1 LFIFKTPHR
10 RSFASKNRI
19 ANVAIWTWQA
29 YNKVNNQSENMIILG
44 IDPGLANTGYGIV
57 QKTAQSKPSNFKCL
71 AYGIIKTEPA
81 FTLPDRLNKLHTD
94 LSRLIVQ
101 YQPQAIAMENVF
113 FFKNAKTLVPVS
125 QAQGVIL
132 LAAAKKKLPVY
143 RYTPIEVKITITGF
157 VKADKKDIQRE
168 ITKILSLTE
177 IPKPDDAADAL
188 SIAATYL
195 IRSFN
200 L

>member
-1 LFIFKTPHR
+1 
-10 RSFASKNRI
+10 
-19 ANVAIWTWQA
+19 
-29 YNKVNNQSENMIILG
+29 MIILG
-44 IDPGLANTGYGIV
+44 IDPGLANTGYGVV
-57 QKTAQSKPSNFKCL
+57 QKTSKSKPTNFKCVSF
-71 AYGIIKTEPA
+71 GVIKTEPT
-81 FTLPDRLNKLHTD
+81 FTLPDRLNKIHTD

-101 YQPQAIAMENVF
+101 YQPQALVMENVF
-113 FFKNAKTLVPVS
+113 FFKNAKTLIPVS

-132 LAAAKKKLPVY
+132 LAAAKKKIPVY
-143 RYTPIEVKITITGF
+143 RYTPIEVKMTITGF

-168 ITKILSLTE
+168 IAKILSLSE

>member
-1 LFIFKTPHR
+1 M
-10 RSFASKNRI
+10 
-19 ANVAIWTWQA
+19 ANTVAEA
-29 YNKVNNQSENMIILG
+29 YNKSMIILG
-44 IDPGLANTGYGIV
+44 IDPGLANTGYGVV
-57 QKTAQSKPSNFKCL
+57 QKTTRSKPTDFRCVT
-71 AYGIIKTEPA
+71 YGLIKTEPTM
-81 FTLPDRLNKLHTD
+81 TLPDRLHKLHID
-94 LSRLIVQ
+94 LGRIITQ
-101 YQPQAIAMENVF
+101 YQPQALVMENVF
-113 FFKNAKTLVPVS
+113 FFKNAKTIVPVS

-143 RYTPIEVKITITGF
+143 RYTPIEVKMTITGF

-168 ITKILSLTE
+168 IAKILSLAE

-188 SIAATYL
+188 SIATTYL